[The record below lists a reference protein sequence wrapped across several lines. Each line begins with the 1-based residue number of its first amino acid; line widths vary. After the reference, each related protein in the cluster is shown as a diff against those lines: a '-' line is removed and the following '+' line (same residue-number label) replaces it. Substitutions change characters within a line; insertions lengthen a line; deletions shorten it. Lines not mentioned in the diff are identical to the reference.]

1 MNKRIFALAL
11 SLPLLAGITLN
22 AQATDGLIDFTGSIS
37 GTTCT
42 INGGPGGQ
50 NFTIPMG
57 AAHTSE
63 FTTAGS
69 IAQPRPFE
77 ISLTNCVA
85 GSTGEVDIQFLGG
98 ANVQNGRLN
107 MDAGPNSATGVQYQ
121 LLNQAGVPI
130 IIGGVEGGQN
140 TVRVELVDGAATL
153 RYTSQYYAS
162 AATVTPGAANS
173 RVQYVINLP

>member
-22 AQATDGLIDFTGSIS
+22 AQATDGQIDFTGSIS

-50 NFTIPMG
+50 NFTVPMSP
-57 AAHTSE
+57 AHTSE
-63 FTTAGS
+63 FTGVGSTAQ
-69 IAQPRPFE
+69 ARTFE
-77 ISLTNCVA
+77 ISLTNCAA
-85 GSTGEVDIQFLGG
+85 GNSGEVDIEFLGG
-98 ANVQNGRLN
+98 ALVQNGRLN
-107 MDAGPNSATGVQYQ
+107 MDAGADSAANVQYQ
-121 LLNQAGVPI
+121 LLNQLGGPI
-130 IIGGVEGGQN
+130 IIGGPSGAQN
-140 TVRVELVDGAATL
+140 TIPVALEGGAATL
-153 RYTSQYYAS
+153 RYTSQYYAT